1 VAHNSFLLVA
11 GIIPSFN
18 LGKSRRFIVA
28 LNLDDKKAI
37 VAEVNET
44 AAQALSLVIADAR
57 GVNVTDMTALRAKAR
72 AENVQ
77 LRVIRNTLAKRAFAD
92 TDYAC
97 VEDVLV
103 GPSLFAFS
111 MEDPGAAARLFKDFA
126 KENEEFEVKALSVS
140 GQLLG
145 SEQIDVLAKLPTL
158 EQALGMLVGVTI
170 APVSKL
176 VRTLNEIPTKT
187 ARAVAAVRDQKQEAA

>member
-1 VAHNSFLLVA
+1 M
-11 GIIPSFN
+11 P
-18 LGKSRRFIVA
+18 

-37 VAEVNET
+37 VAEVSET
-44 AAQALSLVIADAR
+44 AGQALSLVIADAR
-57 GVNVTDMTALRAKAR
+57 GVDVNDMNALRTKAR

-77 LRVIRNTLAKRAFAD
+77 LRVIRNTLAKRAFAE

-126 KENEEFEVKALSVS
+126 KGNDSFEVKALSVS

-145 SEQIDVLAKLPTL
+145 KEQIDVLANLPTL
-158 EQALGMLVGVTI
+158 EQALGMLASVTL
-170 APVSKL
+170 APVTKL
-176 VRTLNEIPTKT
+176 VRTLNEVPTKVT
-187 ARAVAAVRDQKQEAA
+187 RVVAAVKTQKEEAA

>member
-1 VAHNSFLLVA
+1 MNSPFWWLRVFL
-11 GIIPSFN
+11 SCN
-18 LGKSRRFIVA
+18 SDKSRRFIVA

-57 GVNVTDMTALRAKAR
+57 GVDVTDMTALRAKAR

-77 LRVIRNTLAKRAFAD
+77 LRVVRNTLAKRAFAD

-97 VEDVLV
+97 VDDVLV

-126 KENEEFEVKALSVS
+126 KENEEFEVKALSVG
-140 GQLLG
+140 GQLLA

-158 EQALGMLVGVTI
+158 EQALGMLAGVTL
-170 APVSKL
+170 APVTKL
-176 VRTLNEIPTKT
+176 VRTFNEIPTKT
-187 ARAVAAVRDQKQEAA
+187 ARVVSAVRDAKQEAA

>member
-1 VAHNSFLLVA
+1 MLW
-11 GIIPSFN
+11 
-18 LGKSRRFIVA
+18 R
-28 LNLDDKKAI
+28 
-37 VAEVNET
+37 T
-44 AAQALSLVIADAR
+44 
-57 GVNVTDMTALRAKAR
+57 KAR

-77 LRVIRNTLAKRAFAD
+77 LRVIRNTLAKRAFAE

-126 KENEEFEVKALSVS
+126 KGNDSFEVKALSVS

-145 SEQIDVLAKLPTL
+145 KDQIDVLANLPTL
-158 EQALGMLVGVTI
+158 EQALGMLASVTL
-170 APVSKL
+170 APVTKL
-176 VRTLNEIPTKT
+176 VRTLNEVPTKVT
-187 ARAVAAVRDQKQEAA
+187 RVVAAVKTQKEEAA

>member
-1 VAHNSFLLVA
+1 MNSPWWLRISLN
-11 GIIPSFN
+11 FN
-18 LGKSRRFIVA
+18 SGKSRRFIVA

-44 AAQALSLVIADAR
+44 AAQAMSLVIADAR
-57 GVNVTDMTALRAKAR
+57 GVDVTDMTALRAKAR

-77 LRVIRNTLAKRAFAD
+77 LRVVRNTLAKRAFAD

-97 VEDVLV
+97 VDDVLV

-126 KENEEFEVKALSVS
+126 KENEEFEVKALSVG
-140 GQLLG
+140 GQLLA

-158 EQALGMLVGVTI
+158 EQALGMLSGVTL
-170 APVSKL
+170 APVTKL
-176 VRTLNEIPTKT
+176 VRTFNEIPTKT
-187 ARAVAAVRDQKQEAA
+187 ARVVSAVRDAKQEAA

>member
-1 VAHNSFLLVA
+1 V
-11 GIIPSFN
+11 P
-18 LGKSRRFIVA
+18 

-44 AAQALSLVIADAR
+44 AAQALSLVVADAR
-57 GVNVTDMTALRAKAR
+57 GVDVNDMNALRTKAR
-72 AENVQ
+72 AENVE
-77 LRVIRNTLAKRAFAD
+77 LRVIRNTLAKRAFAE

-126 KENEEFEVKALSVS
+126 KANDSFEVKALSVS

-145 SEQIDVLAKLPTL
+145 KEQIDVLANLPTL
-158 EQALGMLVGVTI
+158 EQALGMLASVTL
-170 APVSKL
+170 APVTSWL
-176 VRTLNEIPTKT
+176 ERLTKYQ
-187 ARAVAAVRDQKQEAA
+187 QK

>member
-1 VAHNSFLLVA
+1 M
-11 GIIPSFN
+11 
-18 LGKSRRFIVA
+18 A
-28 LNLDDKKAI
+28 LNLEGKKAI
-37 VAEVNET
+37 VAEVSET
-44 AAQALSLVIADAR
+44 AANALSLVIADAR
-57 GVNVTDMTALRAKAR
+57 GVDVTNMNALRAKAR

-77 LRVIRNTLAKRAFAD
+77 LRVVRNTLAKRAFAE

-140 GQLLG
+140 GQLLSSG
-145 SEQIDVLAKLPTL
+145 QIDTLAKLPTL
-158 EQALGMLVGVTI
+158 HQALGMLAGVTL
-170 APVSKL
+170 APVTKL
-176 VRTLNEIPTKT
+176 VRTLNEVPTKVT
-187 ARAVAAVRDQKQEAA
+187 RVVAAVKTQKEEAA

>member
-1 VAHNSFLLVA
+1 M
-11 GIIPSFN
+11 
-18 LGKSRRFIVA
+18 A

-44 AAQALSLVIADAR
+44 AARALSLVIADAR
-57 GVNVTDMTALRAKAR
+57 GVDVTDMNALRAKAR

-77 LRVIRNTLAKRAFAD
+77 LRVVRNTLAKRAFAE

-97 VEDVLV
+97 VEEVLV

-145 SEQIDVLAKLPTL
+145 KEQLDVLATLPTL
-158 EQALGMLVGVTI
+158 HQALGMLASVTL
-170 APVSKL
+170 APVTKL

-187 ARAVAAVRDQKQEAA
+187 TRAVAAVRDAKQDAA

>member
-1 VAHNSFLLVA
+1 VVESIFGCNS
-11 GIIPSFN
+11 
-18 LGKSRRFIVA
+18 GKSRRFIVA

-57 GVNVTDMTALRAKAR
+57 GVDVTDMNALRAKAR

-77 LRVIRNTLAKRAFAD
+77 LRVIRNTLAKRAFAE

-97 VEDVLV
+97 VEEVLV
-103 GPSLFAFS
+103 GPSLFGFS

-140 GQLLG
+140 GQLLDK
-145 SEQIDVLAKLPTL
+145 SQIDTLAKLPTL
-158 EQALGMLVGVTI
+158 EQALGMLASVTL
-170 APVSKL
+170 APVTKL

-187 ARAVAAVRDQKQEAA
+187 TRAVAAVRDAKQEAA

>member
-1 VAHNSFLLVA
+1 V
-11 GIIPSFN
+11 P
-18 LGKSRRFIVA
+18 

-37 VAEVNET
+37 VAEVSET
-44 AAQALSLVIADAR
+44 AGQALSLVIADAR
-57 GVNVTDMTALRAKAR
+57 GVDVNDMNALRTKAR

-77 LRVIRNTLAKRAFAD
+77 LRVIRNTLAKRAFAE

-126 KENEEFEVKALSVS
+126 KGNDSFEVKALSVS

-145 SEQIDVLAKLPTL
+145 KDQIDVLANLPTL
-158 EQALGMLVGVTI
+158 KQALGMLANVTL
-170 APVSKL
+170 APVTKL
-176 VRTLNEIPTKT
+176 VRTLNEVPTKVT
-187 ARAVAAVRDQKQEAA
+187 RVVAAVKTQKEEAA

>member
-1 VAHNSFLLVA
+1 M
-11 GIIPSFN
+11 
-18 LGKSRRFIVA
+18 A

-57 GVNVTDMTALRAKAR
+57 GVDVTDMNALRAKAR

-77 LRVIRNTLAKRAFAD
+77 LRVVRNTLAKRAFAE

-97 VEDVLV
+97 VEEVLV

-126 KENEEFEVKALSVS
+126 KENEEFEVKAVSVS

-145 SEQIDVLAKLPTL
+145 KEQLDVLATLPTL
-158 EQALGMLVGVTI
+158 HQALGMLASVTL
-170 APVSKL
+170 APVTKL

-187 ARAVAAVRDQKQEAA
+187 TRAVAAVRDAKQEAA